1 MAHAH
6 EALAKVRDPVCGMSV
21 DPATAKG
28 GRVTHEGADYYFC
41 SQGCAA
47 KFRAGPEK
55 YLAPQMSSRASPAHA
70 TGETRD
76 PSGRSIVDPGSR
88 TVDAVLARDD
98 GSAVVYTCPMHPQ
111 VRQAGPGFCPICGMA
126 LEPLHP
132 AAEED
137 TSELRD
143 MTRRFWVSAALT
155 IPIFLSAM
163 AREFMTPNFSPSA
176 LVLLQWGEFALGTPV
191 VLWGAWPFFV
201 RGWAGF
207 RNLKP
212 NMFSL
217 IAMGV
222 AAAYI
227 SSAVT
232 LVFAFEG
239 HVYFEAAGVIVTLV
253 LLGQVFE
260 LRARART
267 GAAVRALLN
276 LAPKQVRRRASSG
289 EEIVPLSA
297 VAQGDVL
304 VVRPGESVPVDGSVL
319 EGESAV
325 DESLLTG
332 ESLPVSKAPGAKVTG
347 GTLNGQGT
355 LVMRAERVGAE
366 TMLARIVALVA
377 EAQRSR
383 APTQAL
389 ADAVSAWFV
398 PLVIAVAIIAFFV
411 WYAFVSFG
419 FALVAAVA
427 VLIIACPCAL
437 GLATPMSVMV
447 AVGKGAQAGVLVR
460 DAQSLER
467 LAAANALVMD
477 KTGTLTEG
485 KPKVIA
491 VRAAAG
497 VREDEVLALA
507 AALEA
512 KSAHPLAQAIETAAK
527 EKSPVLPKAEKFE
540 SITGQGL
547 KGTVD
552 GKTVLAGRPELMSSN
567 RIDPSPLQAEAERLR
582 EQGTTAIFV
591 ARDGQLLGI
600 VAAKDPLRAHA
611 RELLDELK
619 RGGFAIT
626 LATGDAEA
634 TARAIAREAGL
645 DDVLAGQTPQ
655 SKSELVR
662 KLHAQGRVV
671 AFAGDGVNDAPALA
685 AADVSIA
692 MGTGSDAAIEAAGLT
707 LLKGDLSALVRAHR
721 LARAAVANMKQN
733 LFFAFVYNALG
744 IPVAA
749 GVLYPFTGMLL
760 SPMIAAAAMSFSS
773 VSVIANALRLRTARI

>member
-1 MAHAH
+1 MDDVT
-6 EALAKVRDPVCGMSV
+6 ERQTVKDPVCDMSV
-21 DPATAKG
+21 DPASAKG
-28 GRVTHEGADYYFC
+28 GSVSHRGKTYLFC
-41 SQGCAA
+41 SQSCAN
-47 KFRAGPEK
+47 KFRAAPER
-55 YLAPQMSSRASPAHA
+55 YTDTAEAALPIRAQ
-70 TGETRD
+70 EEV
-76 PSGRSIVDPGSR
+76 I
-88 TVDAVLARDD
+88 
-98 GSAVVYTCPMHPQ
+98 YTCPMHPQ
-111 VRQAGPGFCPICGMA
+111 IRQVGPGFCPGCGMA
-126 LEPLHP
+126 LEPLNP
-132 AAEED
+132 AAEAD
-137 TSELRD
+137 KAELRD
-143 MTRRFWVSAALT
+143 MTRRFWASAALT
-155 IPIFLSAM
+155 IPIVVSAT
-163 AREFMTPNFSPSA
+163 AREFLSRDVDSSTYA
-176 LVLLQWGEFALGTPV
+176 LLEWIEFALATPV
-191 VLWGAWPFFV
+191 VLWAARPFFV

-222 AAAYI
+222 AAAYF
-227 SSAVT
+227 SSGIT
-232 LVFAFEG
+232 LTLSFEG
-239 HVYFEAAGVIVTLV
+239 HIYFEAAAVIVTLV

-267 GAAVRALLN
+267 GAAVRALLD
-276 LAPKQVRRRASSG
+276 LAPKQVRRRTDKG
-289 EEIVPLSA
+289 EEIVPLTH
-297 VAQGDVL
+297 VNKGDTL
-304 VVRPGESVPVDGSVL
+304 IVRPGESVPVDGSVT

-325 DESLLTG
+325 DESMLTG
-332 ESLPVSKAPGAKVTG
+332 ESMPVSKAAGAKVTG

-355 LVMRAERVGAE
+355 LVMIAERVGAE
-366 TMLARIVALVA
+366 TMLSRIVALVA

-398 PLVIAVAIIAFFV
+398 PLVILIAILAFAV
-411 WYAFVSFG
+411 WYAVASFG

-447 AVGKGAQAGVLVR
+447 AVGKGALAGVLVR
-460 DAQSLER
+460 DAESLER
-467 LAAANALVMD
+467 LAAANALVVD

-485 KPKVIA
+485 KPRVIA

-497 VREDEVLALA
+497 ARENDVLALA
-507 AALEA
+507 AALEV

-527 EKSPVLPKAEKFE
+527 ERSLSLPKTEKFE

-547 KGTVD
+547 KGITG
-552 GKTVLAGRPELMSSN
+552 GKTILVGRPELMSSN
-567 RIDPSPLQAEAERLR
+567 GIGTAPLKEEAERLR
-582 EQGTTAIFV
+582 ALGTTVVFV
-591 ARDGQLLGI
+591 ARERELIGI
-600 VAAKDPLRAHA
+600 VAAKDPLRARA
-611 RELLDELK
+611 RELLAELK
-619 RGGFAIT
+619 RRGIAIT

-645 DDVLAGQTPQ
+645 DNVLAGQTPE
-655 SKSELVR
+655 SKADLVR
-662 KLHAQGRVV
+662 KLHAEGNVV

-685 AADVSIA
+685 VADVSIA

-733 LFFAFVYNALG
+733 LFFAFIYNALG
-744 IPVAA
+744 VPIAA
-749 GVLYPFTGMLL
+749 GVLYPFTGALL